1 MERSDG
7 GCVMGDGGGRTVG
20 KGGEREEKEEKEEE
34 ELWELVVR

>member
-20 KGGEREEKEEKEEE
+20 KGGEREEKEEE